1 MKNDESYLDVS
12 NGSFVYVDI
21 VKWKEIGGK
30 GVVEKSVCGMWT
42 DRNFAEDSHR
52 RHKRVW
58 RVEVEKSK
66 IFECLMLVRS
76 DLLANTIYTV

>member
-30 GVVEKSVCGMWT
+30 GVVEKSVCGM
-42 DRNFAEDSHR
+42 
-52 RHKRVW
+52 
-58 RVEVEKSK
+58 
-66 IFECLMLVRS
+66 
-76 DLLANTIYTV
+76 